1 MASGVGET
9 MTRANEWRLE
19 LFRPLI
25 RLQVRQIHLDPRFQ
39 RRFDDSDL
47 VQETLLRAHQ
57 GLADFRGADEAA
69 LCKWLTQILAN
80 VLTDAVRRERAQ
92 KRDVALEQ
100 SLDAALEQSSDRLQE
115 YLSANAA
122 SPSEMADRQE
132 QLLRLTAAIERLPD
146 DYRDVII
153 RRDLMDQPMA
163 QIAEQMG
170 RTEKAVAGLLLRA
183 RRSLRELL
191 AELP

>member
-1 MASGVGET
+1 MGSGAGES

-25 RLQVRQIHLDPRFQ
+25 RLQVRQVRLGPRFQ

-57 GLADFRGADEAA
+57 GLADFRGNDEAA
-69 LCKWLTQILAN
+69 LCKWLSQILAN

-100 SLDAALEQSSDRLQE
+100 SLDAALEQSSARLQE

-122 SPSEMADRQE
+122 SPDEMADRRE

-183 RRSLRELL
+183 RRTLRELL